1 MMPNTLQNNRHITA
15 MTAALKAAHPW
26 LGAAMP
32 NPTVGAAAFSA
43 DGQLLAAA
51 AHQQAG
57 EPHAEALVL
66 AECRRQGL
74 LGQVDTLAITL
85 EPCNH
90 QGRTPACS
98 ALIIDSAV
106 RRVVYG
112 VSDPNPQAAGGAS
125 RLQAAGIAVVGG
137 VAEQA
142 CLLQL
147 APFLYHQRTGLP
159 WVTVKVA
166 RRQDGG
172 MQPDQGT
179 KTFTSP
185 PSLLLAHRMRKKTGA
200 IVTGSGTIL
209 ADNPLFTVRRL
220 PDFPQA
226 RRHLVILDRRHR
238 VTADYLAAAKDRGF
252 AVVVADDFTQALS
265 ALGQAGVLEV
275 LVEVGPTLLA
285 SIQASG
291 QWNLLVTIMQG
302 QAGAKD
308 EVSSQLNPVSY
319 LPFDPSLFSLDAWLP
334 TV

>member
-1 MMPNTLQNNRHITA
+1 MPNISQHTLHIAA

-51 AHQQAG
+51 AHQRAG

-74 LGQVDTLAITL
+74 LSQVDTLAITL

-112 VSDPNPQAAGGAS
+112 AGDPNPQAAGGAA
-125 RLQAAGIAVVGG
+125 RLRAAGIAVAGG

-147 APFLYHQRTGLP
+147 APFLYHQQTGLP
-159 WVTVKVA
+159 WITVKVA
-166 RRQDGG
+166 QRREGG
-172 MQPDQGT
+172 MIPDPGA

-185 PSLLLAHRMRKKTGA
+185 PSLLLAHRMRKKAGA

-220 PDFPQA
+220 PDFPQV
-226 RRHLVILDRRHR
+226 RRHLAILDRRGR
-238 VTADYLAAAKDRGF
+238 VPADYPAAAADRGF
-252 AVVVADDFTQALS
+252 AVAVADDFGQALIN
-265 ALGQAGVLEV
+265 LGRAGVLEV
-275 LVEVGPTLLA
+275 LVEAGSTLLA
-285 SIQASG
+285 SIQTSG
-291 QWNLLVTIMQG
+291 QWNLWVTITQG
-302 QAGAKD
+302 LNGGAD
-308 EVSSQLNPVSY
+308 GVDCQLNSSHY
-319 LPFDPSLFSLDAWLP
+319 LPFQPSSFRLDDWLP
-334 TV
+334 QA

>member
-1 MMPNTLQNNRHITA
+1 MMPNTLQNSRHITA

-51 AHQQAG
+51 AHQRAG

-106 RRVVYG
+106 RRVLYG
-112 VSDPNPQAAGGAS
+112 VSDPNPQAAGGAA

-172 MQPDQGT
+172 MQPDQGA

-185 PSLLLAHRMRKKTGA
+185 PSLLLAHRMRKKMGA

-238 VTADYLAAAKDRGF
+238 VPADYLAAAKDRGF
-252 AVVVADDFTQALS
+252 AVAVADDFTQALTN
-265 ALGQAGVLEV
+265 LGQTGVLEV
-275 LVEVGPTLLA
+275 LVEAGSTLLA

-291 QWNLLVTIMQG
+291 QWNLLITITQG
-302 QAGAKD
+302 LNGGAD
-308 EVSSQLNPVSY
+308 SVDCQLNSSHY
-319 LPFDPSLFSLDAWLP
+319 LPFQPSSFRLNDWLP
-334 TV
+334 QA

>member
-1 MMPNTLQNNRHITA
+1 MPNISQHTLHIAA

-51 AHQQAG
+51 AHQRAG

-74 LGQVDTLAITL
+74 LSQVDTLAITL

-112 VSDPNPQAAGGAS
+112 VSDPNPQAAGGAA
-125 RLQAAGIAVVGG
+125 RLRAAGIAVTGE
-137 VAEQA
+137 VAKQA

-147 APFLYHQRTGLP
+147 APFLYHQQTGLP
-159 WVTVKVA
+159 WITVKVA
-166 RRQDGG
+166 QRQDGG
-172 MQPDQGT
+172 MIPDPGA
-179 KTFTSP
+179 KTFTAP
-185 PSLLLAHRMRKKTGA
+185 PSLLLAHRMRKKAGA

-209 ADNPLFTVRRL
+209 ADHPLFTVRRL
-220 PDFPQA
+220 PDFPQV
-226 RRHLVILDRRHR
+226 RRHLAILDRRGR
-238 VTADYLAAAKDRGF
+238 VPADYLAAAKNRGF
-252 AVVVADDFTQALS
+252 AVAVADDFGQVLS
-265 ALGQAGVLEV
+265 DLGRAGVLEV
-275 LVEVGPTLLA
+275 LVEAGSTLLA

-291 QWNLLVTIMQG
+291 QWNLWVTITQG
-302 QAGAKD
+302 LNGGED
-308 EVSSQLNPVSY
+308 RVDCQLNSSHY
-319 LPFDPSLFSLDAWLP
+319 LPFQPSSFRLDDWLP
-334 TV
+334 QA